1 VVLLDAFDHFGQT
14 IGDINVSLDS
24 RYEGCRD
31 NSFGDRTPNQKFWL
45 LLANSFV
52 FYGVRSVLSIIG
64 SETIHFCQGA
74 V

>member
-1 VVLLDAFDHFGQT
+1 VVLLDAFDQFEQT

-31 NSFGDRTPNQKFWL
+31 SFGDRKPNQKCWL

-64 SETIHFCQGA
+64 PETIHFCQGA